1 MTDTIV
7 RDNEEIQAMI
17 DSINDSKPIGDF
29 EDLEIG
35 ERIES
40 VSMDTITATLGLALN
55 YDELPDEDE
64 DDGNVLMARQW
75 LTSRGPSELDDF
87 LV

>member
-7 RDNEEIQAMI
+7 RTNEEIQEMI
-17 DSINDSKPIGDF
+17 DAINDSKPIGDF
-29 EDLEIG
+29 EDLEIS

-40 VSMDTITATLGLALN
+40 VSMDTITGTLGLASD

-64 DDGNVLMARQW
+64 DDSNVLLARQW

-87 LV
+87 LE